1 MDNMPSIAITGT
13 PAVGK
18 TAVSALLGLQGWEV
32 ATVAE
37 LAKLYM
43 CEGKFDELMDS
54 LEIDIHKLSEQYD
67 STSLENTIIDGH
79 LSHFL
84 DVDAIVILRCA
95 PEVLRTR
102 LTSRGYDEVKINA
115 NVEWEM
121 VAGTW
126 SEILEFEIN
135 KPILELD
142 SSQFSPEQI
151 AFMITEWLDDDYTLP
166 EGDDSSAIDWLA
178 D

>member
-1 MDNMPSIAITGT
+1 
-13 PAVGK
+13 
-18 TAVSALLGLQGWEV
+18 
-32 ATVAE
+32 
-37 LAKLYM
+37 
-43 CEGKFDELMDS
+43 
-54 LEIDIHKLSEQYD
+54 
-67 STSLENTIIDGH
+67 
-79 LSHFL
+79 
-84 DVDAIVILRCA
+84 
-95 PEVLRTR
+95 
-102 LTSRGYDEVKINA
+102 
-115 NVEWEM
+115 

-126 SEILEFEIN
+126 SEILEFDIN